1 MTDLTLYIIRG
12 LPGTGKSTLGKTLA
26 RDASFAAD
34 DYFMVAGEYTFDPTK
49 LTEAHEQCKSN
60 VRKALEKKKKDLAS
74 ETSKRWVTY
83 RSVAVCNTFSKEW
96 EWRPY
101 AEMAKE
107 LGVRY
112 YVINLFDNDTSLD
125 TLFERNVHGVPRH
138 VFKAMYDRW
147 EM

>member
-1 MTDLTLYIIRG
+1 MVTLYIIRG

-26 RDASFAAD
+26 GNLSFAAD
-34 DYFMVAGEYTFDPTK
+34 DFFMVDDKYVFDPTK
-49 LTEAHEQCKSN
+49 LKEAHEQCQSF
-60 VRKALEKKKKDLAS
+60 VRQALELGRAGLMKQENG
-74 ETSKRWVTY
+74 ETR
-83 RSVAVCNTFSKEW
+83 VAVCNTFSKEW

-125 TLFERNVHGVPRH
+125 TLEERNIHGVPRH

>member
-1 MTDLTLYIIRG
+1 MITLYIIRG

-26 RDASFAAD
+26 GSFSFAAD
-34 DYFMVAGEYTFDPTK
+34 DYFMEGDEYKFDPSK
-49 LTEAHEQCKSN
+49 LKQAHEQCQSH
-60 VRKALEKKKKDLAS
+60 VRQALELLVHARGLLPTLDGGS
-74 ETSKRWVTY
+74 H
-83 RSVAVCNTFSKEW
+83 VAVCNTFSKEW

-112 YVINLFDNDTSLD
+112 YVINLFDNDTPLE

-138 VFKAMYDRW
+138 VFKSMYDRW
-147 EM
+147 ET

>member
-1 MTDLTLYIIRG
+1 MVTLYIIRG
-12 LPGTGKSTLGKTLA
+12 LPGTGKSTLGETLA
-26 RDASFAAD
+26 PGASFAAD
-34 DYFMVAGEYTFDPTK
+34 DYFMVDGEYKFDPTK
-49 LTEAHEQCKSN
+49 LKEAHEQCRQRVEN
-60 VRKALEKKKKDLAS
+60 ALLDGQAAVAS
-74 ETSKRWVTY
+74 GVPKFA
-83 RSVAVCNTFSKEW
+83 VAVCNTFSKWW

-138 VFKAMYDRW
+138 VFRTMYDRW

>member
-1 MTDLTLYIIRG
+1 MITLYIIRG

-26 RDASFAAD
+26 PDASFAAD
-34 DYFMVAGEYTFDPTK
+34 DYFMVDGEYKFDPSK
-49 LTEAHEQCKSN
+49 LGEAHAQCQAN
-60 VRKALEKKKKDLAS
+60 VRKALEEKKATVESKAS
-74 ETSKRWVTY
+74 VRWRTHQ
-83 RSVAVCNTFSKEW
+83 SVSVCNTFSKEW

-112 YVINLFDNDTSLD
+112 YVINLFDNDTPLD
-125 TLFERNVHGVPRH
+125 ELFERNIHGVPRH
-138 VFKAMYDRW
+138 VFKVMYDRW

>member
-1 MTDLTLYIIRG
+1 MVTLYIIRG

-26 RDASFAAD
+26 GIYSFAAD
-34 DYFMVAGEYTFDPTK
+34 DYFMEGDEYKFDPSK
-49 LTEAHEQCKSN
+49 LKQAHEQCQSR
-60 VRKALEKKKKDLAS
+60 VRQALELGRVGGLLQTLNGES
-74 ETSKRWVTY
+74 R
-83 RSVAVCNTFSKEW
+83 VAVCNTFSKEW

-125 TLFERNVHGVPRH
+125 ELFERNVHNVPRH
-138 VFKAMYDRW
+138 VFKTMYDRW